1 MKDRF
6 LVFVYYLTFT
16 FFAATTCHA
25 LESQKTKVSA
35 IITTNLGTLEIE
47 LFKEKAPKTVDNF
60 IAYATSG
67 FYNDTVFHRVIPNFM
82 IQGGGFTS
90 GLIKKDTQAPI
101 KNEAKPFVP
110 NSRGTIAMART
121 SDPDSATAQF
131 FINVVNNKS
140 LNKTANNAGY
150 AVFGKVTKGMIVADQ
165 IALVKTSRRQ
175 SMGDVPVKDVVI
187 KSITIKQVTHETTLK
202 PDS

>member
-35 IITTNLGTLEIE
+35 IITTNLGILEVE
-47 LFKEKAPKTVDNF
+47 LFKEKAPNTVDNF

-67 FYNDTVFHRVIPNFM
+67 FYNGTVFHRVIPNFM

-90 GLIKKDTQAPI
+90 GLIKKNTHAPI

-140 LNKTANNAGY
+140 LNKTVNNAGY

-187 KSITIKQVTHETTLK
+187 ESVTIKQVSHETNLK